1 MAFSRVPL
9 RQVAVLA
16 AVASLVLPGTAQA
29 NDLGLRGTITPEI
42 RVFAQSPSGTQQ
54 TNSDLSVSGEVT
66 AKYFFGAGGNHS
78 IVVTPFGRL
87 DQRDAHRTHW
97 DLREARYG
105 LVAGAWEFRVG
116 FDKVFWGVTEAVH
129 LVDVINQADI
139 IEDPI
144 KQEVRLGQPMVRVRT
159 TQDFGTFD
167 FFVLPYFRE
176 RTYPSITGRPATDIP
191 VATDL
196 TTYES
201 GAKARHVDAAVR
213 YSNNFGDIDLGLS
226 YFQGTGRDPIL
237 KPALDAGGSLVLAPY
252 YTQIKQASFDVQATK
267 GAWLYKA
274 EGYWRDELGQQY
286 EALTGGIEY
295 TFYGIWGSDGD
306 LGVVGEYAL
315 DSRGMVARAP
325 YQNDGF
331 LALRWTANDAASTSL
346 LAGMVVD
353 ASTGARGFRFKGE
366 RRLDE
371 DYHLSVEAY
380 AFGDVPKS
388 DPVYSVAD
396 DDYLQIRI
404 ARYF

>member
-1 MAFSRVPL
+1 M
-9 RQVAVLA
+9 
-16 AVASLVLPGTAQA
+16 
-29 NDLGLRGTITPEI
+29 
-42 RVFAQSPSGTQQ
+42 
-54 TNSDLSVSGEVT
+54 
-66 AKYFFGAGGNHS
+66 
-78 IVVTPFGRL
+78 
-87 DQRDAHRTHW
+87 
-97 DLREARYG
+97 
-105 LVAGAWEFRVG
+105 
-116 FDKVFWGVTEAVH
+116 
-129 LVDVINQADI
+129 
-139 IEDPI
+139 
-144 KQEVRLGQPMVRVRT
+144 
-159 TQDFGTFD
+159 
-167 FFVLPYFRE
+167 
-176 RTYPSITGRPATDIP
+176 
-191 VATDL
+191 
-196 TTYES
+196 
-201 GAKARHVDAAVR
+201 DAAVR